1 MTKSYGW
8 GERTL
13 SEEKQLIDE
22 LLEYISVDV
31 VSGTCAWIKSTN
43 RKIKIGS
50 VAGTSRKDGYTVIN
64 FKGKQFRRHRI
75 VYYVSTGILPV
86 MIDHKK
92 GVSFGDGIDN
102 LQEVTNTQNTQK
114 KGIQKNNTSGFIGV
128 TWNTVNEKWI
138 AQITIDGKVTYL
150 GSFDDPEK
158 ANDAYKNSALLNF
171 GTFYNKESP

>member
-114 KGIQKNNTSGFIGV
+114 KGIQKNTSGFIGV

-158 ANDAYKNSALLNF
+158 ANDAYKNSAMLNF